1 MSDRELLE
9 LAAKAAGIP
18 CDKNGPYVERQEW
31 QQWIGEPGHYE
42 TVRVNWNPLTDDGD
56 SRRLQVALGISLIM
70 CTEGRA
76 RAMSHDAEHH
86 AVEDDA
92 SKGGG
97 TNARMAVLKCAAE
110 IGRGM
115 K

>member
-9 LAAKAAGIP
+9 LAAKAAGLRLFVWGKKGAENFCIRLDDGSP
-18 CDKNGPYVERQEW
+18 SAR
-31 QQWIGEPGHYE
+31 
-42 TVRVNWNPLTDDGD
+42 WNPLTDDGD

-97 TNARMAVLKCAAE
+97 TNARMAVLKCASE